1 MAYLTS
7 EQLEKLQTLSNIKLN
22 PSEQGDF
29 LQKLDPIISKL
40 DELWSV
46 DISIE
51 DSPSFSKR
59 GLGGDLNSL
68 RALDTT
74 FEWEKQKNIAKN
86 MMKNIEHEVI
96 NNSVVIKSVL
106 I

>member
-1 MAYLTS
+1 MAHLTS
-7 EQLEKLQTLSNIKLN
+7 EQLEKLQQLSSIDLNI
-22 PSEQGDF
+22 SEKEDF

-46 DISIE
+46 NISDIS
-51 DSPSFSKR
+51 PSLSKR
-59 GLGGDLNSL
+59 GLGGDLNTL
-68 RALDTT
+68 RSLDTT
-74 FEWEKQKNIAKN
+74 FEWDKQKNIAEN
-86 MMKNIEHEVI
+86 IMKNVEHEVI